1 VSGPMSDAFNLLAVR
16 TGEEPADTRYP
27 EPGDEPDTIEL
38 EPADGSDPLTFT
50 TGELNLRHMPSGSKI
65 SRISRI
71 KDIKAQVF
79 VTEARVAVACSKYD
93 KGGGFHAFNIA
104 ALPLSVGLNTVS
116 KVRAS
121 RRRKGKMLVGHI
133 RYESLLSVGY
143 INKSG
148 LQGGNRLRVATVDA
162 TTTGRAVILDIN
174 LPKQIDGQELSAKI
188 AGLAAN
194 YQLDHNDTI
203 SEQTR
208 EHLEAL
214 RSPEALPG
222 LPKAYAT
229 YLLIPPAGNI
239 AERLAHWS

>member
-1 VSGPMSDAFNLLAVR
+1 MSAVSTGAFNLLAIR

-27 EPGDEPDTIEL
+27 DPGDESDSIEL
-38 EPADGSDPLTFT
+38 ESQDGSDPFTFT
-50 TGELNLRHMPSGSKI
+50 TRELNLRHMPSQSKI

-79 VTEARVAVACSKYD
+79 VTDARVAVACSKYD
-93 KGGGFHAFNIA
+93 KGGGFHALSLG
-104 ALPLSVGLNTVS
+104 ALPVSAGLNAVS
-116 KVRAS
+116 KMRAS
-121 RRRKGKMLVGHI
+121 KRRKGKTLVGHI

-148 LQGGNRLRVATVDA
+148 LQGGNRLRVATVDPSV
-162 TTTGRAVILDIN
+162 TGRAVILDIN

-188 AGLAAN
+188 AGLAAS

-203 SEQTR
+203 SGSTR
-208 EHLEAL
+208 EHLESL
-214 RSPEALPG
+214 RAPEALVG
-222 LPKAYAT
+222 LPKQFAT

-239 AERLAHWS
+239 AERLAYWS